1 MKHNEKELTQEE
13 IDKIYAHAAHMLSIE
28 NKSLTEVKTALIEL
42 GFSEENSTTIVDSFG
57 HNESEDKLNVNLR
70 GDQNSDPANELST
83 EAIND
88 AAKKDMLYGALWCV
102 GGTVLTIAEIGY
114 VFWGAIIFGGYQF
127 LKGAF
132 SLKSKG

>member
-1 MKHNEKELTQEE
+1 MDHNNEVLKQEE
-13 IDKIYAHAAHMLSIE
+13 IDKISAHASNLLANE
-28 NKSLTEVKTALIEL
+28 NKSPAEVKAALMESGL
-42 GFSEENSTTIVDSFG
+42 DENNSSTIVENLVLNQPQSELL
-57 HNESEDKLNVNLR
+57 NESQDKAFKEMLNEFN
-70 GDQNSDPANELST
+70 GESN
-83 EAIND
+83 ND

-102 GGTVLTIAEIGY
+102 GGTILTIAEIGY